1 MASGISVMVK
11 ALNIKEMH
19 VNSVEYF
26 HGNACHDGEQRERD
40 SINLHVRPYK
50 RIRCQCSKCRKHCAV
65 YDHKDDHEVFWR
77 ANSLNGVPVY
87 SGISLLGSN
96 VLSTVY

>member
-19 VNSVEYF
+19 VNSVEYS
-26 HGNACHDGEQRERD
+26 HGVTQHDGAQRQRD
-40 SINLHVRPYK
+40 YIDLHVRPYK
-50 RIRCQCSKCRKHCAV
+50 RIRCQCPECRKRCAV

-77 ANSLNGVPVY
+77 AGLHLVSACTDSMP
-87 SGISLLGSN
+87 
-96 VLSTVY
+96 